1 MIGFVKGFNFIVKS
15 AVLFKLQIK
24 LGASGNSFFRIIICN
39 INRLLQFFDREIEV
53 FLLVN

>member
-24 LGASGNSFFRIIICN
+24 LVAIH
-39 INRLLQFFDREIEV
+39 
-53 FLLVN
+53 FLEL